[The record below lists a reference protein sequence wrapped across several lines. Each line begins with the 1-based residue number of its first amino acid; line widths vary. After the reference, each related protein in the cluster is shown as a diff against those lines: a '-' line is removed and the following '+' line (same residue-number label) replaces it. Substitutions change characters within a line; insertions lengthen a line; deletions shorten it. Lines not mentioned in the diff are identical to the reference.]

1 MLHAVLQLLASER
14 NLMIQAAI
22 FDVDGMILDTREFI
36 FQAYE
41 FTLAEHGHDVPDRVV
56 IAEQIGRSLPDCY
69 EAFAPQGELDA
80 LCDTHHEFQDSKLH
94 LITAYEGLLE
104 LFDTLRDAGIKLGAF
119 SSRKGNLVPSLANA
133 GVLDYFGVVVQGSD
147 VVNHKPHPEGLLY
160 ALNALDVAPEHAVML
175 GDAAVDIEAGKAAE
189 VALTIGI
196 THGFG
201 TRDALVTAGADFIVD
216 DLHAIAPIILSKR

>member
-1 MLHAVLQLLASER
+1 
-14 NLMIQAAI
+14 MIQAAI

-41 FTLAEHGHDVPDRVV
+41 FTLAEHGHAVPDRVI

-69 EAFAPQGELDA
+69 EAFAPDAELNA
-80 LCDTHHEFQDSKLH
+80 LCDTHHEFQDTKWH
-94 LITAYEGLLE
+94 LITAYEGLVE
-104 LFDTLRDAGIKLGAF
+104 LFDTLKNAGIKLGAF
-119 SSRKGNLVPSLANA
+119 SSRKGNLLPSLENA
-133 GVLDYFGVVVQGSD
+133 GILDYFGVVVQGSD

-160 ALNALDVAPEHAVML
+160 ALNVLDVRPEHAVML

-189 VALTIGI
+189 VALTVGI

-201 TRDALVTAGADFIVD
+201 TWAALVAAEADFIVD
-216 DLHAIAPIILSKR
+216 DLRSIAPIILSKR